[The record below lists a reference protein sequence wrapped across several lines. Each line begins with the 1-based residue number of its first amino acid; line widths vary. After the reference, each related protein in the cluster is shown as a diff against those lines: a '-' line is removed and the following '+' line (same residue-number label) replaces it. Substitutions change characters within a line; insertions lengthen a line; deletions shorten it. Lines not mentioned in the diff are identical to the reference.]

1 MIVLHAHHTDI
12 TSACGIVLCAY
23 ADFLHV
29 LSQALLKFWYL
40 SALWACACL
49 CTFHAAFLHDIVVGG
64 RHKKSMVGLSL
75 VSVALLRHYKM
86 PMPEV

>member
-29 LSQALLKFWYL
+29 LSQALFE
-40 SALWACACL
+40 
-49 CTFHAAFLHDIVVGG
+49 V
-64 RHKKSMVGLSL
+64 L
-75 VSVALLRHYKM
+75 VSLRIM
-86 PMPEV
+86 GLCLPMYFPCSLPS

>member
-1 MIVLHAHHTDI
+1 MHI
-12 TSACGIVLCAY
+12 TLISLVHVVLCCVHMRISY
-23 ADFLHV
+23 MSSHKLF
-29 LSQALLKFWYL
+29 LKFWYL